1 MKGWKA
7 RIAAGFLAFI
17 VGIAPASFALAD
29 DAETQELESQ
39 LEDLQRQAE
48 KQQEETERLEARI
61 GTISEQLRELSEEV
75 KAAEAE
81 YNEIAK
87 ELEATEKRIEEN
99 AELLAET
106 EKELLE
112 KNAQLRGRIRNI
124 YMHGQISYIDV
135 LFGAK
140 DFSDF
145 LTRMDLF
152 KRVISSDYELV
163 KRVREAKRIVED
175 TRAELERQRA
185 AEERLA
191 REAEEKHLELLER
204 RQDKNALLAKVE
216 TDREVSQQA
225 YEELIAASQE
235 VERLIQ
241 ASRYRYQYPG
251 AVSGSGA
258 MIWPLYGEITSE
270 YGWREHP
277 IYGDARFHSGID
289 IGGDYGLPIVAAA
302 AGTVI
307 YSGWISG
314 YGYAVVIDHG
324 GGISTLYG
332 HNESLAVGEGQ
343 TVAQGQVIAYC
354 GSTGNSTGPHCHFEV
369 REGGEPVDPLGYL

>member
-7 RIAAGFLAFI
+7 RTVAVFLALLFC
-17 VGIAPASFALAD
+17 IAPASFVFAD

-39 LEDLQRQAE
+39 LEELQRQAE
-48 KQQEETERLEARI
+48 QQQAETERLEARI

-75 KAAEAE
+75 KEAEAE
-81 YNEIAK
+81 YNQIVGELAK
-87 ELEATEKRIEEN
+87 TEKRIEEN

-106 EKELLE
+106 EKELAE
-112 KNAQLRGRIRNI
+112 KNAQLRGRIRNV

-152 KRVISSDYELV
+152 KRVIGSDYELV
-163 KRVREAKRIVED
+163 KRVREAKRIVET
-175 TRAELERQRA
+175 TRAELEQQRA
-185 AEERLA
+185 YEARLA
-191 REAEEKHLELLER
+191 REAEEKHLELLEK
-204 RQDKNALLAKVE
+204 RQDKNALLTKVE
-216 TDREVSQQA
+216 TDREVSLQA
-225 YEELIAASQE
+225 YEELLAASAE
-235 VERLIQ
+235 VERLIR
-241 ASRYRYQYPG
+241 ASRYRYQYPSSG
-251 AVSGSGA
+251 GSGS
-258 MIWPLYGEITSE
+258 MIWPLFGEITSPF
-270 YGWREHP
+270 GWREHP
-277 IYGDARFHSGID
+277 IYGDARFHSGMD
-289 IGGDYGLPIVAAA
+289 IGGEYGDPIVAAA
-302 AGTVI
+302 AGIVS

-314 YGYAVVIDHG
+314 YGYAVIIDHG

-332 HNESLAVGEGQ
+332 HNEALAVGEGQ

-369 REGGEPVDPLGYL
+369 RENGEPVEPLGYL

>member
-1 MKGWKA
+1 MRGWKTRA
-7 RIAAGFLAFI
+7 VAVFLALL
-17 VGIAPASFALAD
+17 VCIAPASFALAD

-48 KQQEETERLEARI
+48 KQQEETDRLDARI
-61 GTISEQLRELSEEV
+61 GTISEQLRELSENV
-75 KAAEAE
+75 KEAEAE
-81 YNEIAK
+81 YNQIAG
-87 ELEATEKRIEEN
+87 ELAATEKRIEEN
-99 AELLAET
+99 AELLEAT
-106 EKELLE
+106 EKELSE
-112 KNAQLRGRIRNI
+112 KTAQLRGRIRNV
-124 YMHGQISYIDV
+124 YMHGQVSYIDV

-152 KRVISSDYELV
+152 KRVINSDYALV
-163 KRVREAKRIVED
+163 KRVHEAKRIVEA
-175 TRAELERQRA
+175 TRAELEKQRA
-185 AEERLA
+185 YEARLVK
-191 REAEEKHLELLER
+191 EAEEKHLELLER
-204 RQDKNALLAKVE
+204 RQDKNALLEKVE

-225 YEELIAASQE
+225 YEELIAASAE

-241 ASRYRYQYPG
+241 ASRYRYQYPSSG
-251 AVSGSGA
+251 GSGS

-270 YGWREHP
+270 YGWRTHP
-277 IYGDARFHSGID
+277 IYGDSRYHSGMD

-302 AGTVI
+302 AGIVT

-314 YGYAVVIDHG
+314 YGYAVIIDHG

-343 TVAQGQVIAYC
+343 TVSQGQVIAYC

-369 REGGEPVDPLGYL
+369 RENGEPVDPMGYL

>member
-7 RIAAGFLAFI
+7 RAVAVFLALL
-17 VGIAPASFALAD
+17 VCIAPASFALAD

-48 KQQEETERLEARI
+48 KQQEETDRLDARI
-61 GTISEQLRELSEEV
+61 GTISEQLRELSENV
-75 KAAEAE
+75 KEAEAE
-81 YNEIAK
+81 YNQIAG
-87 ELEATEKRIEEN
+87 ELAATEKRIEEN
-99 AELLAET
+99 AELLEAT
-106 EKELLE
+106 EKELSE
-112 KNAQLRGRIRNI
+112 KTAQLRGRIRNV
-124 YMHGQISYIDV
+124 YMHGQVSYIDV

-152 KRVISSDYELV
+152 KRVINSDYALV
-163 KRVREAKRIVED
+163 KRVHEAKRIVEA
-175 TRAELERQRA
+175 TRAELEKQRA
-185 AEERLA
+185 YEARLVK
-191 REAEEKHLELLER
+191 EAEEKHLELLEK
-204 RQDKNALLAKVE
+204 RQDKNALLEKVE

-225 YEELIAASQE
+225 YEELIAASAE

-241 ASRYRYQYPG
+241 ASRYRYQYPSAG
-251 AVSGSGA
+251 GSGS

-270 YGWREHP
+270 YGWRTHP
-277 IYGDARFHSGID
+277 IYGDSRYHSGVD

-302 AGTVI
+302 SGTVI

-314 YGYAVVIDHG
+314 YGYAVIIDHG
-324 GGISTLYG
+324 GGLSTLYG

-343 TVAQGQVIAYC
+343 AVSQGQVIAYC

-369 REGGEPVDPLGYL
+369 RENGEPVDPMGYL